1 MPLWKLLRVC
11 VLMPSAALAVSGC
24 ALFGATRTTEP
35 VVVDT
40 SLKSFRPISTRP
52 GDTCETM
59 REAAAHNSVF
69 DTKKFKERKVYCAPC
84 DCPELYP
91 EYRQAPSPKADE
103 APQPK
108 VS

>member
-1 MPLWKLLRVC
+1 ML
-11 VLMPSAALAVSGC
+11 
-24 ALFGATRTTEP
+24 GATRTTEP

-40 SLKSFRPISTRP
+40 ALKSFRPISTRP

-69 DTKKFKERKVYCAPC
+69 DTKKLKARKVYCAPC

-91 EYRQAPSPKADE
+91 EYRPENKQAPRPAADD